1 MWHVCV
7 LVLVLAVL
15 EEGCGLKLGGL
26 SGVRDAT
33 PEVKAIAFAV
43 SHHHHAV
50 IIHLN

>member
-1 MWHVCV
+1 MWRACV

-15 EEGCGLKLGGL
+15 EESCGLIPGGL

-43 SHHHHAV
+43 SFTA
-50 IIHLN
+50 I